1 MGHDLITIYWIKAV
15 EYVLAVSYLPLFFV
29 FWKFASPR
37 RQAEA
42 TVAVNAA
49 APGWADQLAGFFQV
63 PANLFFH
70 PGHAWVR
77 VEDRDTVTVGVS
89 DFAQKLVGPLGRV
102 RLPAVGASLA
112 QGETAITLDADG
124 RAVPMLAPIDGTVV
138 AVNDRINASSDIV
151 KDSPYGDGWLL
162 KVRNARLAANL
173 KNLMSGSFARRWMDS
188 VCESLGAEVAPIELG
203 KVYLDGGQLVDGL
216 ARSLSPDNWDR
227 VARRFF
233 LTEDGGRNA

>member
-1 MGHDLITIYWIKAV
+1 MGHDLITIYWIKAL
-15 EYVLAVSYLPLFFV
+15 EYVLAVSYLPLFLL

-37 RQAEA
+37 HPAV
-42 TVAVNAA
+42 VAVHAA

-70 PGHAWVR
+70 PGHTWVR
-77 VEDRDTVTVGVS
+77 VDAGDTVTIGIS

-112 QGETAITLDADG
+112 QGETALTLDADG
-124 RAVPMLAPIDGTVV
+124 AAVPMLAPVDGTVV
-138 AVNDRINASSDIV
+138 AVNDRLTGSPDLV
-151 KDSPYGDGWLL
+151 RDSPYDDGWLM
-162 KVRNARLAANL
+162 KVKGTRLASNL
-173 KNLMSGSFARRWMDS
+173 KNLLSGSLARRWMDT
-188 VCESLGAEVAPIELG
+188 VCESLGAEIVPMELG

-216 ARSLSPDNWDR
+216 ARNLSPNDWDR

-233 LTEDGGRNA
+233 LTEEGGRHE